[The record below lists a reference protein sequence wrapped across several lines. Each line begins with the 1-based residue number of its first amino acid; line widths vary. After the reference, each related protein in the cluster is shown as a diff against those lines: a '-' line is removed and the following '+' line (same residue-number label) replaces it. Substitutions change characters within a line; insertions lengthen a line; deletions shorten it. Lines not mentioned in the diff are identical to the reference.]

1 MATGFFSL
9 HTVNCSPI
17 GHTYYN
23 IIYKDYYYDYD
34 YYVNP
39 NKTSEIYIFANDI
52 VTGEHQPYAA
62 GLKSGHSPAE
72 ASRFNHTFFR
82 GSNLL
87 TVAGEPPVASP
98 ANLGR

>member
-1 MATGFFSL
+1 MVTCFQIGPISKFLKYIELKKIHQENKIVLPSIWFMLSFSFRFVFSVHIL
-9 HTVNCSPI
+9 H
-17 GHTYYN
+17 
-23 IIYKDYYYDYD
+23 
-34 YYVNP
+34 
-39 NKTSEIYIFANDI
+39 
-52 VTGEHQPYAA
+52 TGEHQPYAA